1 MSSLRD
7 GEGTYAAE
15 AYELETQPSVED
27 TLSQNK
33 FPQGYN
39 EYGDED
45 DYLPGEDTE
54 DARAILLQDL
64 DATNGTSPVLKSKEY
79 DPSDDSAAAMV
90 HRVRPSLHQ
99 VAPCISDS
107 HF

>member
-7 GEGTYAAE
+7 GADDYAAE
-15 AYELETQPSVED
+15 AYELETEPSAKD
-27 TLSQNK
+27 TASRNTL
-33 FPQGYN
+33 PHGYN
-39 EYGDED
+39 EYGDD
-45 DYLPGEDTE
+45 DEYLPGEDTE

-64 DATNGTSPVLKSKEY
+64 DATNGSSPVLKSKEY

-99 VAPCISDS
+99 MTPYT
-107 HF
+107 